1 MAKKDYSNIGN
12 DIKDIVQDAL
22 NSEEFKELN
31 KNITATVA
39 RAMDEVKRS
48 GEYWQEQQR
57 QQRENN
63 QKAKR
68 QAANGRR
75 TREKINKPQPP
86 EMVARNAV
94 QNAYSPVKKQP
105 NNLIS
110 KSPHGRVSG
119 MLLMVFGNIGIGV
132 SLLLLLIF
140 SSVFGF
146 TFTSMPLLGISAGIL
161 LPIFTVSALM
171 SAKGSNLR
179 GRVKRFRQYASRLRG
194 REFCKISDLSDPIGR
209 SKKYV
214 VKDLRKMI
222 SLGMFPQ
229 GRFDENEEY
238 LLISDE
244 AYQNHLKLK
253 EGKKLQEEKARMEQ
267 VALDQKRKLETE
279 NPEMKA
285 VHEVIAEGQDTIR
298 QINEA
303 NIAIEGEIIS
313 QKLDRLEKVITK
325 IFEFIE
331 ENPDGLPEI
340 RKFMGYYLPT
350 TLKLVSVYRD
360 LDAEP
365 IQGAN
370 IQATKKEIEDTLDT
384 ISHAFENLLDS
395 FYEDTAMDVS
405 TDISVLNTMLAQE
418 GLTNREFKK

>member
-1 MAKKDYSNIGN
+1 MTKKDYSNIGN

-22 NSEEFKELN
+22 NSAEFQELN
-31 KNITATVA
+31 KNISETVA

-48 GEYWQEQQR
+48 GQYWQEQQR

-63 QKAKR
+63 QETRK
-68 QAANGRR
+68 QAAKARKAQ
-75 TREKINKPQPP
+75 EKMNKPQQ
-86 EMVARNAV
+86 MVARNNV
-94 QNAYSPVKKQP
+94 TNAYSPVKKQP

-110 KSPHGRVSG
+110 KSPNGRISG
-119 MLLMVFGNIGIGV
+119 MLLMIFGNIGIGV

-146 TFTSMPLLGISAGIL
+146 AFNTMPLLGIGAGIL
-161 LPIFTVSALM
+161 LPIFTISALM

-179 GRVKRFRQYASRLRG
+179 GRVKRFRQYASRLKG
-194 REFCKISDLSDPIGR
+194 RQFCKITELSDPIGR

-222 SLGMFPQ
+222 SLGMFPE
-229 GRFDENEEY
+229 GRFDEQEEY
-238 LLISDE
+238 LLISNE
-244 AYQNHLKLK
+244 AYENHLRLT
-253 EGKKLQEEKARMEQ
+253 EGKKLQEERARSEQ
-267 VALDQKRKLETE
+267 QALDQKKKLEAE

-285 VHEVIAEGQDTIR
+285 VHEVIAEGQETIR

-303 NIAIEGEIIS
+303 NVAIEGEVIS
-313 QKLDRLEKVITK
+313 LKLDRLEKVITK

-331 ENPDGLPEI
+331 ENPGGIPEI

-370 IQATKKEIEDTLDT
+370 ILATKKEIEDTLDT

-418 GLTNREFKK
+418 GLTKRDFKK